1 MAADG
6 AASRAQ
12 ALINY
17 YCQDKYFHHVQAA
30 ANDRLKEFGNG
41 SVFLFF
47 RAFGMLM
54 EDQVSESI
62 RELET
67 LKDKADVSLG
77 ALLALIYAHKKSSHP
92 DREAIQDLETR
103 MKEQRKT
110 AAPRALYYAGLFLWH
125 VERHDKAR
133 EYVDRMIKISN
144 GDRDGLVLKGWLDLT
159 CGREANAK
167 KALNYFE
174 DGQNDDTDVF
184 AMMGKAHYY
193 GLRQN
198 YSGALEVVNKIL
210 ASHPSFTPALIKKMS
225 LQLALKDWEQ
235 TVETALR
242 LLHKDSHNLEAIR
255 MLGINPFTTKGGL
268 HVNSRANFYN
278 SDHCPFMSCVPCKT
292 DFQKENI
299 EILRGPGRY
308 TPRDRR
314 SRY

>member
-242 LLHKDSHNLEAIR
+242 FSTQRSHHQHILTHIGNCV
-255 MLGINPFTTKGGL
+255 GCWHF
-268 HVNSRANFYN
+268 SR
-278 SDHCPFMSCVPCKT
+278 
-292 DFQKENI
+292 
-299 EILRGPGRY
+299 R
-308 TPRDRR
+308 
-314 SRY
+314 